1 MHLVYRA
8 FWKLEYAQKYPSS
21 HLRMYYLIFDRLAFG
36 ATFGGL
42 VSLTSAGSFRAATMI
57 ENTARILSV
66 AYRLSIE
73 FVDDRNGL
81 YISLRFLAG
90 LLETLYVRVPNL
102 RG

>member
-8 FWKLEYAQKYPSS
+8 FWKLEYARKYPSS
-21 HLRMYYLIFDRLAFG
+21 HLRMYYLVCDRVAFG

-57 ENTARILSV
+57 ENTARILSIV
-66 AYRLSIE
+66 YRSRIE
-73 FVDDRNGL
+73 FVCDRNKL
-81 YISLRFLAG
+81 YILPRFLPG
-90 LLETLYVRVPNL
+90 LLETLYVWVPNL

>member
-1 MHLVYRA
+1 
-8 FWKLEYAQKYPSS
+8 
-21 HLRMYYLIFDRLAFG
+21 MYYLIFDRVAFG

-57 ENTARILSV
+57 ENTARILSI
-66 AYRLSIE
+66 AYRLRTD
-73 FVDDRNGL
+73 FVCDRNRL
-81 YISLRFLAG
+81 HISLRFLSG